1 MRRTGGAIV
10 KTFPLKGASSLEKGI
25 EYILVIVVKD
35 TDGLLTRNHI
45 CLPGY
50 FTSCKDI
57 ITCNNLRGQITII
70 QQINSTLGGRFER
83 AGQNEEA
90 NEFQVGFNST
100 SRSGMNL
107 LSLDPQEKVYLIV
120 STKGH
125 SLGSQSQNTLSRN
138 HMSFI
143 HLIIIAGNSS
153 K

>member
-1 MRRTGGAIV
+1 MKVIVDCLFDTSNTQNIVLRQGEQVLLFKREGKKMRRTGGAIV

-70 QQINSTLGGRFER
+70 Q
-83 AGQNEEA
+83 
-90 NEFQVGFNST
+90 
-100 SRSGMNL
+100 
-107 LSLDPQEKVYLIV
+107 
-120 STKGH
+120 
-125 SLGSQSQNTLSRN
+125 
-138 HMSFI
+138 
-143 HLIIIAGNSS
+143 
-153 K
+153 